1 MDTVNLMGFLD
12 SVNTPA
18 KYELYRQVGEVKR
31 KYEDTIP
38 SPSIDTSNNI
48 QKENVQQAIATNETK
63 VESLQDLQDTLI
75 VPQLLK
81 SLKQAEG
88 GYQNM
93 KEDKGNF
100 YQGALIGT
108 NHGISAPVLA
118 KHLGRAPTE
127 KDMRE
132 LTLETANSIYKDNY
146 YEKKGVRNLP
156 VHLQEVY
163 FHAGVLGE
171 SAAAHAL
178 QKVLKVPEDGIIGS
192 KTKESMKGATFTK
205 KEFVKEYLSIL
216 QKGESWKDYGK
227 GWSNRFNKLAEEG
240 F

>member
-1 MDTVNLMGFLD
+1 MESVSLMRVLE

-18 KYELYRQVGEVKR
+18 KYELYKQVGEVKR

-63 VESLQDLQDTLI
+63 VGALQDLQDTLI

-88 GYQNM
+88 GYQKM
-93 KEDKGNF
+93 VEDKGNY

-108 NHGISAPVLA
+108 NHGISAPTLA
-118 KHLGRAPTE
+118 KHLGRPPTE

-132 LTLETANSIYKDNY
+132 LKLDTANSIYKDKY

-171 SAAAHAL
+171 SAAARAL
-178 QKVLKVPEDGIIGS
+178 QKVLKVREDGIIGS

-216 QKGESWKDYGK
+216 KKGKSWKDYGK
-227 GWSNRFNKLAEEG
+227 GWSNRFNRLAEEG